1 MVGVDMRE
9 LRHAVLIGVSVI
21 ASVGLPH
28 WAAADVDGSRFDFAF
43 SAGGAYVSLPGVNGF
58 STTIDNGPFV
68 FLRQFDGTTALEE
81 FAPSVS
87 LHLGTPDFDSPFFGG
102 VHMNFDISGVWVSA
116 SDNADTVLAEA
127 PSPSL
132 ADEFLDVLPING
144 DLISRSSYL
153 PRSRIN
159 SAPARHDGLLA
170 GRGAITLEGPA
181 TRRGASEVS
190 ILAGPRLAYQEQDYS
205 ATITDSSGHSSNRHD
220 LDESVSAFFGGP
232 EIGFR
237 SVMPFGNGGDF
248 HVIGRAAALW
258 YGARLDAHQRLDA
271 NNLDLDLD
279 RHDSS
284 DDFSARIE
292 LASGV
297 AVPIPNT
304 RVLLTLDGNVVWWS
318 AVPQVV
324 NPSSGP
330 GIDANVTRSPRRT
343 SAATTCSP
351 RRLRPV

>member
-1 MVGVDMRE
+1 MRE
-9 LRHAVLIGVSVI
+9 LRHSVLVGVSVI
-21 ASVGLPH
+21 ALVGLTQ
-28 WAAADVDGSRFDFAF
+28 WAAAADGDGSRFDFAF
-43 SAGGAYVSLPGVNGF
+43 SAGGAYLSLPGVNGF

-87 LHLGTPDFDSPFFGG
+87 LHLGTPDFDSRFFGG

-132 ADEFLDVLPING
+132 ADEYLDVLPING
-144 DLISRSSYL
+144 DSIPGL
-153 PRSRIN
+153 PIFLG
-159 SAPARHDGLLA
+159 PGFTPHQHVTMDFWQVE
-170 GRGAITLEGPA
+170 GAITLEGPA

-205 ATITDSSGHSSNRHD
+205 ATITDSSGHTTNRHD

-258 YGARLDAHQRLDA
+258 YGARLDAHQLLDA
-271 NNLDLDLD
+271 N
-279 RHDSS
+279 
-284 DDFSARIE
+284 
-292 LASGV
+292 
-297 AVPIPNT
+297 
-304 RVLLTLDGNVVWWS
+304 
-318 AVPQVV
+318 
-324 NPSSGP
+324 
-330 GIDANVTRSPRRT
+330 
-343 SAATTCSP
+343 
-351 RRLRPV
+351 RP